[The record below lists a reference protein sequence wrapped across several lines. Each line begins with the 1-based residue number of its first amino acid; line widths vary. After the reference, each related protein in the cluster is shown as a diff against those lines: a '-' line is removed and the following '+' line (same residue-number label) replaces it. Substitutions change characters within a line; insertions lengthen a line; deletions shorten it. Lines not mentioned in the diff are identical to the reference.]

1 MSAGPAPANTVAQLL
16 RPASRPRAAA
26 VDAEDREHAV
36 TVVAH
41 LLHAECEQW
50 SWTVHHADVHR
61 PEALRIVGA
70 LAREGWAPGP
80 AA

>member
-1 MSAGPAPANTVAQLL
+1 MSAVPAHSPVAALM
-16 RPASRPRAAA
+16 RPGTHPRAAT
-26 VDAEDREHAV
+26 VDAADREHAV

-50 SWTVHHADVHR
+50 SWTTHHPDTHR

-70 LAREGWAPGP
+70 LTREGWAPRS

>member
-1 MSAGPAPANTVAQLL
+1 MSVVPAHSPIAQLM
-16 RPASRPRAAA
+16 RPGARPRVADIP
-26 VDAEDREHAV
+26 VDDREHAV

-50 SWTVHHADVHR
+50 SWTTHTADHHRAD
-61 PEALRIVGA
+61 ALRIVGA
-70 LAREGWAPGP
+70 LTREGWAPRS

>member
-1 MSAGPAPANTVAQLL
+1 MSAVPAHSPVAALL
-16 RPASRPRAAA
+16 RPGTHPRAVA
-26 VDAEDREHAV
+26 VDAADREHAV

-50 SWTVHHADVHR
+50 SWTTHHPDTHR
-61 PEALRIVGA
+61 QEALRIVGA
-70 LAREGWAPGP
+70 LTREGWAPCS

>member
-1 MSAGPAPANTVAQLL
+1 MSAVPAHSPIAALL
-16 RPASRPRAAA
+16 RPRGHVRPADVAP
-26 VDAEDREHAV
+26 DDREHAV

-50 SWTVHHADVHR
+50 SWTTHRSERHR
-61 PEALRIVGA
+61 PDALRIVGA
-70 LAREGWAPGP
+70 LTREGWAPRS